1 MPALPADI
9 AAGTRAATV
18 ERWQS
23 SIIKARYPS
32 ARDGL
37 VAPSEGFFDDPAHA
51 ALAAAQRGALIG
63 TERRR
68 FKAVAAAVLWPDPA
82 AGFPCFGLI
91 DPEQG
96 VDAIGLASRIEV
108 NLDGEQTIIEVM
120 V

>member
-9 AAGTRAATV
+9 AVGTRAATV

-23 SIIKARYPS
+23 SSIKGRYPS

-37 VAPSEGFFDDPAHA
+37 VAPAEGFFDDPAHA
-51 ALAAAQRGALIG
+51 AAAAAQRGALIG
-63 TERRR
+63 VERRR
-68 FKAVAAAVLWPDPA
+68 FKAVAGAMLWPDPA
-82 AGFPCFGLI
+82 TAFPCVTAI

-96 VDAIGLASRIEV
+96 VNAVGLVSRVEV
-108 NLDGEQTIIEVM
+108 SLETEQTTFEVM